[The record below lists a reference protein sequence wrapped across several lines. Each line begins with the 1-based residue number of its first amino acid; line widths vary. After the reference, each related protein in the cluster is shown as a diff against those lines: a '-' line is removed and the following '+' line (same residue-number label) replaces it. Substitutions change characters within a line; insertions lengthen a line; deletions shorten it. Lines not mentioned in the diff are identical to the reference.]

1 MKLVDQDIDW
11 HDGNLVDVQVNGLSA
26 KKQDIRLYLDLY
38 PGDEASAS
46 RRRYCCTGDGLRRFM
61 INGDVPRLIRNS
73 KAGNIEYMR
82 MDFTET
88 TEILTVFLFG
98 AVIEAEAANFQ
109 LSEVKR

>member
-11 HDGNLVDVQVNGLSA
+11 HDGNLVDVQVSGLSA

-38 PGDEASAS
+38 PSDETSTS
-46 RRRYCCTGDGLRRFM
+46 RRRYCCTGDGLRRFL
-61 INGDVPRLIRNS
+61 ISGDVPRLVKNS

-82 MDFTET
+82 MDISGE

-98 AVIEAEAANFQ
+98 AVIEAEATNFQ
-109 LSEVKR
+109 LVEVKK